1 MVPFRSVTNLLF
13 DGAYNL
19 TGILDWSGA
28 GPAPLERLAVSLEF
42 ITFPGMPDEQKQVN
56 IDFRKLVRNSLANVE
71 GKTRQ
76 SDPVPTS
83 KTTPSAILGTKRA
96 DIIHRCTYSFL
107 HRALWDV
114 RLVAELIYKDA
125 VSWEQLVVV
134 YGDSELY

>member
-19 TGILDWSGA
+19 TDVLDWSGA
-28 GPAPLERLAVSLEF
+28 GTAPLERLAVSLEL

-56 IDFRKLVRNSLANVE
+56 TDFRKPVRNSLANVE
-71 GKTRQ
+71 GT
-76 SDPVPTS
+76 VPAS
-83 KTTPSAILGTKRA
+83 KTTLSAILGTKRA
-96 DIIHRCTYSFL
+96 DIIIHRCTYSFL